1 MLEVIALYFL
11 CKKIGILASQKGLSP
26 RTWKW
31 YTILAWILTEM
42 IGVVLGI
49 IFYGENNLEPIMLLG
64 LISAFGGYLIIK
76 FILEKRPNLKKDD
89 IDQIRVDELQ
99 PPRN

>member
-11 CKKIGILASQKGLSP
+11 CKKIGVIAIQKGLTP

-31 YTILAWILTEM
+31 YTVLAWILTEM
-42 IGVVLGI
+42 IGVLLGI
-49 IFYGENNLEPIMLLG
+49 IFYGENNLEPVMLLG

-76 FILEKRPNLKKDD
+76 FILEKKPDLKKDE

-99 PPRN
+99 PPIN

>member
-1 MLEVIALYFL
+1 MVHD
-11 CKKIGILASQKGLSP
+11 IGF
-26 RTWKW
+26 
-31 YTILAWILTEM
+31 ILTEM